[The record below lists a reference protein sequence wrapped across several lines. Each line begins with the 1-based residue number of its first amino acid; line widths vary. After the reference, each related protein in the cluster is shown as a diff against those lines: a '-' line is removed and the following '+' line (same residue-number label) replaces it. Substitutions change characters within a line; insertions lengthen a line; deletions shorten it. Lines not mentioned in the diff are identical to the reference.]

1 MIRKLATAAALGA
14 AIVAVPG
21 VASATP
27 GDPGQCTG
35 NGVCV
40 DDPTGSGYLG
50 PYAYG
55 DGSATRNSGEFGF
68 WDRVRGLEKELLNLW

>member
-1 MIRKLATAAALGA
+1 MIRKFATAAALAA

-35 NGVCV
+35 
-40 DDPTGSGYLG
+40 TGYCQVEPGSSGILDGNSVVVPRPSAWDQFRYIAGYALADFFFG
-50 PYAYG
+50 P
-55 DGSATRNSGEFGF
+55 R
-68 WDRVRGLEKELLNLW
+68 W